1 MIQSNVIVIQK
12 THDWKVPITF
22 LNNKLVSKKWYSKM
36 FPTGFEDIIKVIKE
50 ERGDND
56 TI

>member
-22 LNNKLVSKKWYSKM
+22 LNNKLVSKK